1 MKKYE
6 KIAIW
11 MALTVFLA
19 SVASAMDNFS
29 ELSYAVRANSL
40 RLHIIANSD
49 DAVDQ
54 DIKLMVRDAILEE
67 YGEILG
73 AGSTVEDAISLAE
86 FLKEDIEKT
95 AEKVLLQNQKTYKA
109 KVSIVEM
116 FFDTTKY
123 DDNVI
128 MPAGEYTALRVTLG
142 DAEGHN
148 WWCVMY
154 PPLCIPAACE
164 GDTSAAESMIEE
176 LNNSPGYIAK
186 FKVVEIVEKAKE
198 SLSKIFD

>member
-109 KVSIVEM
+109 EVSIVEM